1 MLNSAAAAYNL
12 FRNRQLPDIYCAVPE
27 DRPLA
32 RFLAGEGW
40 EYTGRLD
47 EEATYVPEG
56 FRWESAEK
64 AAHFNGC
71 YLFQAIRFVDR
82 KRLAQQIRI
91 LCRPFE

>member
-1 MLNSAAAAYNL
+1 MENPAAAYNL
-12 FRNRQLPDIYCAVPE
+12 FRNRELRDIYCAVPE

-32 RFLAGEGW
+32 RFLAGEIW

-71 YLFQAIRFVDR
+71 YIFQAKKPVDR
-82 KRLAQQIRI
+82 DRLAEGFRI
-91 LCRPFE
+91 LCRPFS